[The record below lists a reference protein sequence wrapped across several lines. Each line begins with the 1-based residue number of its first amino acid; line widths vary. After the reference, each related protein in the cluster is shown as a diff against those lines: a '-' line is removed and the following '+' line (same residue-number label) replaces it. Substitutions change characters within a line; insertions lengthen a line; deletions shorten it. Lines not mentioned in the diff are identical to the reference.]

1 MIIKV
6 TNNRF
11 IVPPLRRAFYQQ
23 FLATVTD
30 LSGSAI
36 TLTQQAEHAYSF
48 RDMEQ
53 VREIGQVLSNYAL
66 KEFHIIGQY
75 YLGWYEV
82 LKGGNPMLKL
92 EHVVEHAPTPYRVR
106 ALHSL
111 AAVEARKQNY
121 ESELFWLTESLKVA
135 PSVEAL
141 RGVAIVKAK
150 EGYHRD
156 AVKDLERLLF
166 LVRFS
171 GPLVYYSC
179 LNSYAVELGEIGR
192 KEEARNI
199 SKVVLASPF
208 AFAYPEWRET
218 AEELKGPNRSF
229 VVIDPSP
236 ARMGKLLSM
245 PVVEHS
251 EPAILD
257 RPASVLSLQE
267 WKDKMVKDK
276 NGKNEKLPEDMNG
289 KDMVVKIM
297 NLTTQEGVSEK
308 NLRKI
313 LDYVRKVLSEPDK
326 D

>member
-1 MIIKV
+1 MSIKV
-6 TNNRF
+6 INKRL
-11 IVPPLRRAFYQQ
+11 IVPPLREAFYQQ
-23 FLATVTD
+23 LLGRVTN
-30 LSGSAI
+30 LEG
-36 TLTQQAEHAYSF
+36 LTIKLIQYAKHAYSF
-48 RDMEQ
+48 RKIEN
-53 VREIGQVLSNYAL
+53 VREIGQVLSTYPL
-66 KEFHIIGQY
+66 KEVRFIGNY
-75 YLGWYEV
+75 YLCWSEYMKGSNPRLV
-82 LKGGNPMLKL
+82 LTQ
-92 EHVVEHAPTPYRVR
+92 VAEHASTQYRACAMR
-106 ALHSL
+106 SL
-111 AAVEARKQNY
+111 AALSARKQDY
-121 ESELFWLTESLKVA
+121 ESELRWLVESLKVA

-150 EGYHRD
+150 EGYHSA
-156 AVKDLERLLF
+156 AVKDLERVLPF
-166 LVRFS
+166 ARFS
-171 GPLVYYSC
+171 EPLVYYDC
-179 LNSYAVELGEIGR
+179 LNSLAVELCAVGR
-192 KEEARNI
+192 KYEARNI
-199 SKVVLASPF
+199 IQSVVASPF

-245 PVVEHS
+245 PIVEHS
-251 EPAILD
+251 EPAVLD

-267 WKDKMVKDK
+267 WKNKMVKDK